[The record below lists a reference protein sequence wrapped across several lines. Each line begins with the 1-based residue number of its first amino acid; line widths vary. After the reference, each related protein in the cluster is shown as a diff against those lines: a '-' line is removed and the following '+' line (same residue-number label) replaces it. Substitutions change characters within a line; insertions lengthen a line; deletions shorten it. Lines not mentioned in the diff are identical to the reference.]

1 MYDSRPCT
9 IRLKRRKSTFKVST
23 CIITFCTHVTFHLT
37 PAYSTPTHT
46 WHIMVVCS
54 SRKHVKTTQQIADGN
69 FSITFVFIY
78 QIRNLNLHVSGS
90 SRLRKVQVLI
100 LIVWLQM
107 YMVNIV
113 KWNKGEDVKA
123 QQTLPTLL

>member
-1 MYDSRPCT
+1 
-9 IRLKRRKSTFKVST
+9 
-23 CIITFCTHVTFHLT
+23 
-37 PAYSTPTHT
+37 
-46 WHIMVVCS
+46 MVVCS
-54 SRKHVKTTQQIADGN
+54 SRKHVKTTQKIADGN
-69 FSITFVFIY
+69 FSITIVFIY

-113 KWNKGEDVKA
+113 K
-123 QQTLPTLL
+123 